1 MAVRSVLVL
10 GGQGYVG
17 SAVCGHLLAAGLA
30 VRSVDLGL
38 RGEFGPAAGDRR
50 AYQALAA
57 DELAAY
63 DAVVLLAGHAS
74 VGACAADPAGAF
86 ANNVGGFVDL
96 VHKLRGQ
103 VLVYASSVSV
113 CGRTGGRPADEAD
126 PLPEAAAPYDLHK
139 QAVER
144 YARLAYPAAYGLR
157 FGTVCGPA
165 PNLRPEL
172 LLNGLVRAAVR
183 DRRVEVANPAAHRAV
198 LGVGDLG
205 RAVRAVLAGGVPPG
219 VYHLASA
226 GVRIGD
232 AAERVARRFGV
243 PVVAVPGATAYDV
256 RVSTARF
263 ERAAGFAFTD
273 TVDGL
278 ADALADH
285 YEGGGA

>member
-1 MAVRSVLVL
+1 MPVQSVLVL

-17 SAVCGHLLAAGLA
+17 SAVCGHLLARGLA

-38 RGEFGPAAGDRR
+38 RGEPGPAPSDRR
-50 AYQALAA
+50 AYQALTAE
-57 DELAAY
+57 ELGAC

-113 CGRTGGRPADEAD
+113 CGRTGPRAADEAD
-126 PLPEAAAPYDLHK
+126 PLPEALAPYDLHK
-139 QAVER
+139 QAIER

-172 LLNGLVRAAVR
+172 LLNGLVRSAVR
-183 DRRVEVANPAAHRAV
+183 DGRVVVSSPGAHRAV

-205 RAVRAVLAGGVPPG
+205 RAVETILAGRVPPG
-219 VYHLASA
+219 AYHLASA
-226 GVRIGD
+226 CVRIGD
-232 AAERVARRFGV
+232 AAERVARHFGV
-243 PVVAVPGATAYDV
+243 PVVEVPGATAYDV

-263 ERAAGFAFTD
+263 ERGAGFAFTD

-278 ADALADH
+278 IDALAEH
-285 YEGGGA
+285 YGRGA